1 MQTFLTR
8 RLGTAL
14 CMFGVVALAACD
26 HEPDLPDVMVPE
38 RALLRALTPLEYN
51 HTVAD
56 LLGFPWN
63 GKAGL
68 TSSDCRVTRPND
80 GRYCDYL
87 WRSDLSTRG
96 RGHFQ
101 PR

>member
-38 RALLRALTPLEYN
+38 RAPLRRSHLWST
-51 HTVAD
+51 HTRAD
-56 LLGFPWN
+56 L
-63 GKAGL
+63 
-68 TSSDCRVTRPND
+68 
-80 GRYCDYL
+80 
-87 WRSDLSTRG
+87 
-96 RGHFQ
+96 
-101 PR
+101 